1 MERLNNANEVFTL
14 NFNLRQPKGN
24 KKTNVYAVIKINGR
38 QIKTPIDCKIN
49 PWNWDKQKQIPK
61 FSNNMTEEDR
71 ENAQHVF
78 NVIYEW
84 KMNFQ
89 KYYVYICR
97 NYVIPN
103 EKELMEKVVK
113 KVRIQKDKEIK
124 ETVKPAKKR
133 DIKATTVLKKALEQY
148 QTLYPTIAKSTLE
161 TYDFQLRAFINY
173 CKDINKDTVKMLT
186 DDGLKEFEVYLSSKK
201 ETVSKIRNSL
211 RVLITLINKCLV
223 KHPHFKTMGFKK
235 VTIDL
240 PKEQKTEG
248 KKVPLTKEDIEKLKR
263 NEGLTPTE
271 IEYRDLF
278 LLAVYTGQR
287 ASDLHR
293 FFTKD
298 YTVQDNYFVFFNKK
312 KKVEA
317 IVEQTPE
324 VIEILERYKDGF
336 KNVDI
341 NNRRLSM
348 NITNNLKKT
357 AEKKGLNREIRY
369 IENGV
374 EKVEPLYEIIG
385 SQFGRHTFITEK
397 LKSGMVADT
406 VKYLSGHKDTQAINK
421 NYAHLTATDKIGIL
435 EHTNVD
441 NTLLYQK
448 GKEDKE
454 RELIEETKKVLLF
467 LGANY
472 MDIVDINDLDRLLP
486 MIYAEYE
493 PQVTQYGISVK
504 ELKGLFNAQG
514 ITLKE
519 KRDKLQQW
527 IDEFI
532 ATTDLGEKGK

>member
-1 MERLNNANEVFTL
+1 MERLNNVNEVFTL
-14 NFNLRQPKGN
+14 NFNLRAPKGN

-49 PWNWDKQKQIPK
+49 PWNWDKRKQVPK

-124 ETVKPAKKR
+124 GTVKPAKKR

-173 CKDINKDTVKMLT
+173 CKDKNKDTVKMLT
-186 DDGLKEFEVYLSSKK
+186 DDGLKEFEVYLSGKK

-211 RVLITLINKCLV
+211 RVLITLINKCLI

-324 VIEILERYKDGF
+324 VMEILERYKDGF

-369 IENGV
+369 IENGE

-448 GKEDKE
+448 GREDKE
-454 RELIEETKKVLLF
+454 RELIEETKNVLIF

-504 ELKGLFNAQG
+504 GLKGLFNAQG

-532 ATTDLGEKGK
+532 AAADLGEKDK

>member
-1 MERLNNANEVFTL
+1 MKRLNNVNEVFTL

-49 PWNWDKQKQIPK
+49 PWNWDKRKQVPK

-133 DIKATTVLKKALEQY
+133 DIKATTVLKKALELY
-148 QTLYPTIAKSTLE
+148 PTLYPTIAKSTLE

-186 DDGLKEFEVYLSSKK
+186 DDGLKEFEVYLSGKK

-223 KHPHFKTMGFKK
+223 KHPYFKNMGFKK

-248 KKVPLTKEDIEKLKR
+248 KKVPLTEEEIEKLR
-263 NEGLTPTE
+263 NNEGLTPKE

-298 YTVQDNYFVFFNKK
+298 YTVEGNYFVFYNQK

-317 IVEQTPE
+317 IIEQTPE
-324 VIEILERYKDGF
+324 VMEILERYKDGF

-341 NNRRLSM
+341 NAKKLSM
-348 NITNNLKKT
+348 LITNNLKMT
-357 AEKKGLNREIRY
+357 AEKLGLNREIRY
-369 IENGV
+369 IENGE

-406 VKYLSGHKDTQAINK
+406 VKYLSGHKDTQAIYK
-421 NYAHLTATDKIGIL
+421 NYSHLTATDKIGIL

-448 GKEDKE
+448 GREDKE
-454 RELIEETKKVLLF
+454 KELIEETKKVLLF

-472 MDIVDINDLDRLLP
+472 MDIVDINDLDRLMP
-486 MIYAEYE
+486 MIYAQYE

-504 ELKGLFNAQG
+504 DLKGLFNAEG
-514 ITLKE
+514 ITLRE

-532 ATTDLGEKGK
+532 AATDLGEKGK

>member
-1 MERLNNANEVFTL
+1 MERLNNVNDVFTL

-49 PWNWDKQKQIPK
+49 PWNWDKRKQVPK

-124 ETVKPAKKR
+124 VTVKPAKKR

-186 DDGLKEFEVYLSSKK
+186 DDGLKEFEIYLSGKK

-223 KHPHFKTMGFKK
+223 KHPHFNTMGFKK

-240 PKEQKTEG
+240 PKEQKADG
-248 KKVPLTKEDIEKLKR
+248 KKVPLTEEEIEKLKR
-263 NEGLTPTE
+263 NDGLTPKE

-293 FFTKD
+293 FFTED
-298 YTVQDNYFVFFNKK
+298 YTVEGNYFVFYNQK
-312 KKVEA
+312 KKVETL
-317 IVEQTPE
+317 VKQTPE
-324 VIEILERYKDGF
+324 VMEILERYKDGF

-341 NNRRLSM
+341 NAKKLSM
-348 NITNNLKKT
+348 LITNNLKMT
-357 AEKKGLNREIRY
+357 AKKLGLNREIRY
-369 IENGV
+369 IENGE

-385 SQFGRHTFITEK
+385 SHFGRHTFITEK
-397 LKSGMVADT
+397 LKSGMAADT
-406 VKYLSGHKDTQAINK
+406 LKYLSGHADTQSINK
-421 NYAHLTATDKIGIL
+421 NYAHLTAKDKIGIL
-435 EHTNVD
+435 KNTNGN

-448 GKEDKE
+448 GREDKE
-454 RELIEETKKVLLF
+454 KELIDETKNVLMF
-467 LGANY
+467 LGADY
-472 MDIVDINDLDRLLP
+472 MDISDINDLDILMP

-504 ELKGLFNAQG
+504 DLKGLYNAEG

-532 ATTDLGEKGK
+532 ATIDLDEKGK

>member
-1 MERLNNANEVFTL
+1 
-14 NFNLRQPKGN
+14 
-24 KKTNVYAVIKINGR
+24 
-38 QIKTPIDCKIN
+38 
-49 PWNWDKQKQIPK
+49 
-61 FSNNMTEEDR
+61 
-71 ENAQHVF
+71 
-78 NVIYEW
+78 
-84 KMNFQ
+84 
-89 KYYVYICR
+89 
-97 NYVIPN
+97 
-103 EKELMEKVVK
+103 
-113 KVRIQKDKEIK
+113 
-124 ETVKPAKKR
+124 
-133 DIKATTVLKKALEQY
+133 
-148 QTLYPTIAKSTLE
+148 
-161 TYDFQLRAFINY
+161 
-173 CKDINKDTVKMLT
+173 MLT
-186 DDGLKEFEVYLSSKK
+186 DDGLKEFEVYLSCKK

-235 VTIDL
+235 VTIEL

-248 KKVPLTKEDIEKLKR
+248 KKVPLTKEDIEKIKS

-369 IENGV
+369 IENGE

-406 VKYLSGHKDTQAINK
+406 VKYLSGHKDTQAIYK
-421 NYAHLTATDKIGIL
+421 NYSHLTATDKIGIL
-435 EHTNVD
+435 ESTNVD
-441 NTLLYQK
+441 NALLYQK
-448 GKEDKE
+448 GREDKE

-532 ATTDLGEKGK
+532 AATDLGEKGK

>member
-1 MERLNNANEVFTL
+1 MERLNNVNEVFTL

-61 FSNNMTEEDR
+61 FSYNMTEEDR

-124 ETVKPAKKR
+124 GTVKPAKKR

-186 DDGLKEFEVYLSSKK
+186 DDGLKEFEVYLSAKK

-248 KKVPLTKEDIEKLKR
+248 KKVPLTKEDIEKIKS
-263 NEGLTPTE
+263 NEGLTSTE

-369 IENGV
+369 IENGE

-406 VKYLSGHKDTQAINK
+406 VKYLSGHKDTQAIYK
-421 NYAHLTATDKIGIL
+421 NYSHLTATDKIGIL

-448 GKEDKE
+448 GREDKE
-454 RELIEETKKVLLF
+454 RELIEETKNVLVF

-472 MDIVDINDLDRLLP
+472 MDIVDINDLDRLMP
-486 MIYAEYE
+486 MIYAQYE
-493 PQVTQYGISVK
+493 PQVRQYGISVK
-504 ELKGLFNAQG
+504 DLKGLYNAQG

>member
-1 MERLNNANEVFTL
+1 MERLNNVNDVFTL

-49 PWNWDKQKQIPK
+49 PWNWDKRKQVPK

-124 ETVKPAKKR
+124 GTVKPAKKR
-133 DIKATTVLKKALEQY
+133 DIKATTELKKALELY
-148 QTLYPTIAKSTLE
+148 PTLYTTIAKSTLE

-173 CKDINKDTVKMLT
+173 CKDTNKDTVKMLT
-186 DDGLKEFEVYLSSKK
+186 DDGLKEFEVYLSGKK

-235 VTIDL
+235 VNIDL
-240 PKEQKTEG
+240 PKEQKADG
-248 KKVPLTKEDIEKLKR
+248 KKVPLTEEDLEKLKS
-263 NEGLTPTE
+263 NEGLTPKE

-278 LLAVYTGQR
+278 LLALYTGQR
-287 ASDLHR
+287 ASDLHK

-298 YTVQDNYFVFFNKK
+298 YTVKKNYFVLYNQK
-312 KKVEA
+312 KKVETC
-317 IVEQTPE
+317 VKQTPE
-324 VIEILERYKDGF
+324 VMEILERYKDGF

-341 NNRRLSM
+341 NAKKLSM
-348 NITNNLKKT
+348 LITNNLKIT
-357 AEKKGLNREIRY
+357 AEKAGLNREIRY
-369 IENGV
+369 IENGE

-385 SQFGRHTFITEK
+385 SHFGRHTFITEK
-397 LKSGMVADT
+397 LKSGMSADT

-421 NYAHLTATDKIGIL
+421 NYTHLTATDKIDIL
-435 EHTNVD
+435 ENTNID

-448 GKEDKE
+448 GREDKE
-454 RELIEETKKVLLF
+454 KELINETKNVLLF
-467 LGANY
+467 LGADY
-472 MDIVDINDLDRLLP
+472 MDISDINDLDILMP
-486 MIYAEYE
+486 MIYAQYE

-504 ELKGLFNAQG
+504 DLKGLFNAEG
-514 ITLKE
+514 ITLRE

-532 ATTDLGEKGK
+532 AATDLGEKGK

>member
-1 MERLNNANEVFTL
+1 MKRLNNVNEVFTL

-49 PWNWDKQKQIPK
+49 PWNWDKRKQVPK

-103 EKELMEKVVK
+103 EKELMEKVAK

-124 ETVKPAKKR
+124 GTVKPAKKR
-133 DIKATTVLKKALEQY
+133 DIKATTELKKALELY
-148 QTLYPTIAKSTLE
+148 PTLYPTIAKSTLE

-186 DDGLKEFEVYLSSKK
+186 DDGLKEFEVYLSGKK

-223 KHPHFKTMGFKK
+223 KHPYFKKMGFKK

-248 KKVPLTKEDIEKLKR
+248 KKVPLTEEEIEKLR
-263 NEGLTPTE
+263 NNEGLTPKE

-298 YTVQDNYFVFFNKK
+298 YTVEGNYFVFYNQK

-317 IVEQTPE
+317 IIEQTPE
-324 VIEILERYKDGF
+324 VMEILERYKDGF

-341 NNRRLSM
+341 NAKKLSM
-348 NITNNLKKT
+348 LITNNLKMT
-357 AEKKGLNREIRY
+357 AEKLGLNREIRY
-369 IENGV
+369 LKNGE

-397 LKSGMVADT
+397 IRSGMSADT

-421 NYAHLTATDKIGIL
+421 NYTHLTAKDKIGIL
-435 EHTNVD
+435 EHTNID

-448 GKEDKE
+448 GREDKE
-454 RELIEETKKVLLF
+454 KELIEETKQVLVF
-467 LGANY
+467 LGADY
-472 MDIVDINDLDRLLP
+472 MDISDINDLDRLMP
-486 MIYAEYE
+486 MIYAQYE

-504 ELKGLFNAQG
+504 DLKGLFNAEG
-514 ITLKE
+514 ITLRE

-532 ATTDLGEKGK
+532 ATIDLDEKGK

>member
-1 MERLNNANEVFTL
+1 MERLNNVNEVFTL

-49 PWNWDKQKQIPK
+49 PWNWDKRKQVPK

-124 ETVKPAKKR
+124 VTVKPAKKR
-133 DIKATTVLKKALEQY
+133 DIKATTELKKALELY
-148 QTLYPTIAKSTLE
+148 PTLYPTIAKSTLE

-186 DDGLKEFEVYLSSKK
+186 DDGLKEFEIYLSGKK

-223 KHPHFKTMGFKK
+223 KHPHFNTMGFKK

-240 PKEQKTEG
+240 PKEQKADG
-248 KKVPLTKEDIEKLKR
+248 KKVPLTEEEIEKLKR
-263 NEGLTPTE
+263 NDGLTPKE

-293 FFTKD
+293 FFTED
-298 YTVQDNYFVFFNKK
+298 YTVEGNYFVFYNQK
-312 KKVEA
+312 KKVETL
-317 IVEQTPE
+317 VKQTPE
-324 VIEILERYKDGF
+324 VMEILERYKDGF

-341 NNRRLSM
+341 NAKKLSM
-348 NITNNLKKT
+348 LITNNLKKT
-357 AEKKGLNREIRY
+357 AEKAGLNREIRY
-369 IENGV
+369 IENGE

-385 SQFGRHTFITEK
+385 SHFGRHTFITEK
-397 LKSGMVADT
+397 LKSGMAADT
-406 VKYLSGHKDTQAINK
+406 LKYLSGHADTQSINK
-421 NYAHLTATDKIGIL
+421 NYSHLTATDKIGIL
-435 EHTNVD
+435 EHTNID

-448 GKEDKE
+448 GREDKE
-454 RELIEETKKVLLF
+454 KELIEDTKHVLVF
-467 LGANY
+467 LGADY
-472 MDIVDINDLDRLLP
+472 MDISDINDLDILMP
-486 MIYAEYE
+486 MIYAKYE

-504 ELKGLFNAQG
+504 DLKGLYNAEG

-532 ATTDLGEKGK
+532 ATIDLDEKGK

>member
-1 MERLNNANEVFTL
+1 MERLNNVNEVFTL

-61 FSNNMTEEDR
+61 FSYNMTEEDR

-113 KVRIQKDKEIK
+113 KVKIQKDKEIK
-124 ETVKPAKKR
+124 GTVKPAKKR
-133 DIKATTVLKKALEQY
+133 DIKATTELKKALELY
-148 QTLYPTIAKSTLE
+148 PTLYPTIAKSTLE

-186 DDGLKEFEVYLSSKK
+186 DDGLKEFEVYLSGKK

-223 KHPHFKTMGFKK
+223 KHPHFKNMGFKK

-240 PKEQKTEG
+240 PKEQKADG
-248 KKVPLTKEDIEKLKR
+248 KKVPLTEEEKEKLKS
-263 NEGLTPTE
+263 NEGLTTKE

-278 LLAVYTGQR
+278 LLALYTGLR
-287 ASDLHR
+287 ASDLHKL
-293 FFTKD
+293 FIGD
-298 YTVQDNYFVFFNKK
+298 YTVKKNYFVLYNQK
-312 KKVEA
+312 KKVET
-317 IVEQTPE
+317 VVKQTPE
-324 VIEILERYKDGF
+324 VMEILERYKDGF
-336 KNVDI
+336 KDVDI
-341 NNRRLSM
+341 NAKKLSM
-348 NITNNLKKT
+348 LITNNLKMT
-357 AEKKGLNREIRY
+357 AEKLGLNREIRY
-369 IENGV
+369 IENGE

-385 SQFGRHTFITEK
+385 SHFGRHTFITEK
-397 LKSGMVADT
+397 LKSGMPADT
-406 VKYLSGHKDTQAINK
+406 VKYLSGHKNTQAINK
-421 NYAHLTATDKIGIL
+421 NYAHLTATDKIDIL
-435 EHTNVD
+435 EHTNID

-448 GKEDKE
+448 GREDKE
-454 RELIEETKKVLLF
+454 KELINETKNVLLF
-467 LGANY
+467 LGADY
-472 MDIVDINDLDRLLP
+472 MDISDINDLDILMP
-486 MIYAEYE
+486 MIYAKYE

-504 ELKGLFNAQG
+504 DLKGLFNAEG
-514 ITLKE
+514 ITLRE

-532 ATTDLGEKGK
+532 AATDLGEKGK

>member
-1 MERLNNANEVFTL
+1 MKRLNNVNEVFTL

-49 PWNWDKQKQIPK
+49 PWNWDKRKQVPK

-103 EKELMEKVVK
+103 EKELMEKVAK

-124 ETVKPAKKR
+124 VTVKPAKKR
-133 DIKATTVLKKALEQY
+133 DIKATTELKKALELY
-148 QTLYPTIAKSTLE
+148 PTLYPTIAKSTLE

-173 CKDINKDTVKMLT
+173 CKDINKDAVKMLT
-186 DDGLKEFEVYLSSKK
+186 DDGLKEFEVYLSGKK

-223 KHPHFKTMGFKK
+223 KHPYFKKMGFKK

-248 KKVPLTKEDIEKLKR
+248 KKVPLTEEEIEKLR
-263 NEGLTPTE
+263 NNEGLTPKE

-298 YTVQDNYFVFFNKK
+298 YTVEGNYFVFYNQK

-317 IVEQTPE
+317 IIEQTPE
-324 VIEILERYKDGF
+324 VMEILERYKDGF

-341 NNRRLSM
+341 NAKKLSM
-348 NITNNLKKT
+348 LITNNLKMT
-357 AEKKGLNREIRY
+357 AEKLGLNREIRY
-369 IENGV
+369 LKNGE

-397 LKSGMVADT
+397 IRSGMSADT

-421 NYAHLTATDKIGIL
+421 NYTHLTAKDKIGIL

-448 GKEDKE
+448 GREDKE
-454 RELIEETKKVLLF
+454 KELIEETKQVLVF

-472 MDIVDINDLDRLLP
+472 MDIVDINDLDRLMP
-486 MIYAEYE
+486 MIYAQYE

-504 ELKGLFNAQG
+504 DLKGLFNAEG
-514 ITLKE
+514 ITLRE

-532 ATTDLGEKGK
+532 ATIDLDEKGK